1 MILRIDAD
9 RPDDR
14 RLSHVEECLRDGGV
28 IIYPTDTVYTLGCD
42 ISHRKAYERICALKE
57 VKPNKANFSIVCHD
71 LSHLSDF
78 TLSLQNATYK
88 LMNRVLPGPYTF
100 ILDAN
105 RHVQKIFG
113 YKKREVGIRVPDH
126 AIPQAI
132 VERLGQPILSAS
144 IKNEDTILEYVT
156 DPADLVEAYDGIV
169 DIIID
174 GGPGGLEPS
183 TVIDCTGEDPVVVRE
198 GAGTA
203 H

>member
-14 RLSHVEECLRDGGV
+14 RLGHVEDCLRDGGV
-28 IIYPTDTVYTLGCD
+28 IIYPTDSVYTLGCD
-42 ISHRKAYERICALKE
+42 ISHRAAYERICALKGIR
-57 VKPNKANFSIVCHD
+57 PNKANFSIVCHD

-78 TLSLQNATYK
+78 TLSLRNATYK

-105 RHVQKIFG
+105 RHVQKVFG

-132 VERLGQPILSAS
+132 VQRLGQPILSAS
-144 IKNEDTILEYVT
+144 IKNDDTILEYVT

-183 TVIDCTGEDPVVVRE
+183 TVIDCTGEDPVVVRA
-198 GAGTA
+198 GAGA
-203 H
+203 L